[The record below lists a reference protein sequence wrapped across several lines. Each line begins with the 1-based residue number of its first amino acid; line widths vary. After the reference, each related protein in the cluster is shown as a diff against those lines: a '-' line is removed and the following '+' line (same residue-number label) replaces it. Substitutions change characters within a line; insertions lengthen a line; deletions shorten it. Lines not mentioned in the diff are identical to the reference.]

1 MAQNKVVVGT
11 IVKKSYTNS
20 LINAITIK
28 SELGTITIERGKN
41 WDGGIDW
48 EGKWCQGL
56 KVGDLVDLIQDGKR
70 YGFYML
76 GSLLD
81 SPARGEEEQRKTKKI
96 MNFINSQEQD
106 VAVKGCI
113 QLPSTS
119 SGCPHETYVECWS
132 PVWGN
137 FNYTSTR
144 IDIQIGDILTVRRD
158 KLEHGYHYRTL
169 QNHTSDE
176 RLHKASNKILK
187 DFDEAE
193 VKKIL
198 LMACQQKMEK

>member
-1 MAQNKVVVGT
+1 MFTTKVYENKNNRFCTVVSNDDKNGVTLVNEEWGT
-11 IVKKSYTNS
+11 FTTKFSGSIH
-20 LINAITIK
+20 
-28 SELGTITIERGKN
+28 
-41 WDGGIDW
+41 WDGFW
-48 EGKWCQGL
+48 RKSL
-56 KVGDLVDLIQDGKR
+56 KPGEVIPVSRHQCNAKTYI
-70 YGFYML
+70 YETGF
-76 GSLLD
+76 SLY
-81 SPARGEEEQRKTKKI
+81 PAEEKI
-96 MNFINSQEQD
+96 KDFINSQEQD

-119 SGCPHETYVECWS
+119 YGCPHKTYVECWS
-132 PVWGN
+132 PVWGD

-158 KLEHGYHYRTL
+158 KLEHGYHYKTL